1 MSHSLIRLVGGAGAN
16 PSEGRVEVFHN
27 GTWGTI
33 CQSHW
38 NVNDGNVVC
47 RELGFA
53 RSLSFPGFSTFAG
66 GTGQVRGGQG
76 GGSEG
81 GVEGGREGG
90 GGRDSF
96 ISRVEQVTIG
106 DHHQQARV
114 NFSPFFHCASN
125 SKLFQEQNKE
135 VSKLLYHFSFLDESS
150 RIWLLLHIVYSGT
163 SKCGHLWDLKKVS

>member
-1 MSHSLIRLVGGAGAN
+1 M
-16 PSEGRVEVFHN
+16 EVFHN

-81 GVEGGREGG
+81 GGGGSEGGSEGGREGERE
-90 GGRDSF
+90 GGREGEEWG
-96 ISRVEQVTIG
+96 RRGGERG
-106 DHHQQARV
+106 
-114 NFSPFFHCASN
+114 
-125 SKLFQEQNKE
+125 
-135 VSKLLYHFSFLDESS
+135 
-150 RIWLLLHIVYSGT
+150 
-163 SKCGHLWDLKKVS
+163 